1 MHNLIQDS
9 NNNVAKNGD
18 RTMNSHIH
26 FKISELDMIK
36 IKEMM
41 KKQSNKELQDCI
53 EDIQTKRVKKFIG
66 NDNHKAYLW
75 MEMIL
80 LYEQEISTRRYD
92 ELTERYAVEK

>member
-26 FKISELDMIK
+26 FKISELDIIK
-36 IKEMM
+36 IKKMM

-53 EDIQTKRVKKFIG
+53 EIQTKGVKKFIG

-75 MEMIL
+75 METLL
-80 LYEQEISTRRYD
+80 LYEQERSTRRYD